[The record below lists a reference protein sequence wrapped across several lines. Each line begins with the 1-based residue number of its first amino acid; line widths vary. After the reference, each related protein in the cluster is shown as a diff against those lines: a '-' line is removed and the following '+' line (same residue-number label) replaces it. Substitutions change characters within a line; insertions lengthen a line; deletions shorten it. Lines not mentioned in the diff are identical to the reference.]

1 MILQDLAGIFLS
13 SLSFFARDF
22 FRLSWRNYRQLRTC
36 AKENSGS
43 DSNGIT
49 GSLKSVN
56 HVQMANSNGYGTIPS
71 HDAGLNPSILRSFFN
86 SIWTSVTIL
95 VAALPLGLFATA
107 LLFADLNSVNLCS
120 EWIERNGYRV
130 DGAALRWRL
139 VGDIVEDFG
148 LFLWFPLTMI
158 FLFGWKE
165 FKANYLIILFLCSTF
180 ALVEIIYKLFLF
192 VFNAYVG
199 FQYHIMGNVCFFT
212 SILCSSYLI
221 AVKLRSNGNFPAPP
235 PKILIMAIVCAQF
248 IFSFIIG
255 VTGKYF
261 IIPAF
266 TRLDHQL
273 IKAIFAAI
281 TPTVTIIPVAVC
293 RQLTLLSH
301 AFTNSKNHF
310 ILAYFVYG
318 ATVILY
324 RVMQAD
330 VKDLWLFIGL
340 SVLHGL
346 VNVVGKATEKLRYKL
361 WTRIF
366 SALKRLRCCR
376 RMELQAHDSSYHQ
389 QLNAEKEIQSML
401 YDYAAMILSQA
412 YLILYLITN
421 FNNDSEEIL
430 QETLKRVAIGLG
442 IDMFF
447 NTFSILVC
455 DYMYNTPVQK
465 IWKRNWKVHVM
476 ANAVTTAMTIWY
488 FTSVLLTVVHLRV
501 EDSNYIIKNCTAPIH
516 YWRSFNDAGWAPER
530 WLWKSHRI
538 SANVFSY
545 LCTPCIIR

>member
-1 MILQDLAGIFLS
+1 MILQDIAGIFLS
-13 SLSFFARDF
+13 SMSFFARDF
-22 FRLSWRNYRQLRTC
+22 FRLAWRNYGQLQTQ
-36 AKENSGS
+36 KKQKSGS
-43 DSNGIT
+43 NSHGIT
-49 GSLKSVN
+49 DSLKSVI
-56 HVQMANSNGYGTIPS
+56 HGQCANSNGYGTIPS
-71 HDAGLNPSILRSFFN
+71 RNSELKPSILKCFFN

-107 LLFADLNSVNLCS
+107 SLFADLNSVNLCE
-120 EWIERNGYRV
+120 EWIERNGYHV
-130 DGAALRWRL
+130 DGAVLRWRL
-139 VGDIVEDFG
+139 VGDIFEDFG

-165 FKANYLIILFLCSTF
+165 FKANYLIILFVWLFS

-199 FQYHIMGNVCFFT
+199 FHYHVMGNLCFFT

-221 AVKLRSNGNFPAPP
+221 AVKIQKNGNFSVPPA
-235 PKILIMAIVCAQF
+235 KILVMAVVCAQF

-255 VTGKYF
+255 LTGTYF
-261 IIPAF
+261 VIPAF
-266 TRLDHQL
+266 TQLDDQL

-293 RQLTLLSH
+293 RQLALLSH
-301 AFTNSKNHF
+301 AFTNSRNHF
-310 ILAYFVYG
+310 ILAYFAYG
-318 ATVILY
+318 ATVIVY

-340 SVLHGL
+340 SILHGL

-366 SALKRLRCCR
+366 RALKRFRCCR
-376 RMELQAHDSSYHQ
+376 RMQLQAHNSSYHQ
-389 QLNAEKEIQSML
+389 RLNAEKEIQSML

-421 FNNDSEEIL
+421 FDNNSEEISR
-430 QETLKRVAIGLG
+430 EALKRVAIGLG

-447 NTFSILVC
+447 NTFSILVR
-455 DYMYNTPVQK
+455 DYMYDIPVQE
-465 IWKRNWKVHVM
+465 IWKRNWKVHM
-476 ANAVTTAMTIWY
+476 LANAVTATMTIWY
-488 FTSVLLTVVHLRV
+488 FTPVLLTVVHLRV
-501 EDSNYIIKNCTAPIH
+501 EDPNYIVKNCTAPIH
-516 YWRSFNDAGWAPER
+516 Y
-530 WLWKSHRI
+530 
-538 SANVFSY
+538 
-545 LCTPCIIR
+545 